1 MRDLLNLFDSLIME
15 KSRGLLYRAS
25 GDSFFQG
32 SKDNPSAEIVFDK
45 AEYFPGMPGAYA
57 SYDEMAQVVQDM
69 STQYPSIIW
78 SNKPTR
84 ANKAFAVLTFD
95 GPAPGQKT
103 YFGRF
108 FNEKIGRAHV

>member
-57 SYDEMAQVVQDM
+57 NYEEMAQAGQELYKE
-69 STQYPSIIW
+69 YPSIVW
-78 SNKPTR
+78 SNKPT
-84 ANKAFAVLTFD
+84 A
-95 GPAPGQKT
+95 
-103 YFGRF
+103 
-108 FNEKIGRAHV
+108 